1 MEPASIQQPSTER
14 KSGQVGGTAGLRD
27 RIATATGFLARR
39 LVVAREIRSRER
51 VASHAHET
59 TVAAAVRLTF
69 IVAIVD
75 VRGALT

>member
-27 RIATATGFLARR
+27 RTGFLARR